1 MKLFL
6 IAILWNKFLHN
17 SFTFQYNFQAGLCKS
32 YLNGLAK
39 ANALIEE
46 HARGCR
52 ENFTKIASSG
62 HGGKLAVAKRA
73 GPKSVTTVLPTSAE
87 QLAPE
92 NGNDAGQTVVAN
104 GKKPAKTVLKLR
116 GVEPIKV

>member
-1 MKLFL
+1 MVQCYV
-6 IAILWNKFLHN
+6 KFLHN
-17 SFTFQYNFQAGLCKS
+17 SFTFYYNFQAGLCKS

-52 ENFTKIASSG
+52 ENFIKSGSSG
-62 HGGKLAVAKRA
+62 HGGKSVVAKPA

-92 NGNDAGQTVVAN
+92 QGDDAGQTVVAN
-104 GKKPAKTVLKLR
+104 GKKPAKTVLKLHD
-116 GVEPIKV
+116 VEPIKV